1 MLARYLFKKQTSP
14 KKTTEVTMLTVV
26 IVPELLVQNRKVFFN
41 TFKVL

>member
-14 KKTTEVTMLTVV
+14 KTTEVTMLTVV